1 MTMKVPVISSLLFL
15 LGVASLPAIERP
27 KSLDEKKPKERAE
40 TRPDGAEER
49 EQLRAREGKVE
60 AEAAQENEPGALPQ
74 GGRPA
79 GAWLGVLSKPVDET
93 LQVHL
98 GIEAGAVLDY
108 VAPDSPASK
117 MGLRQHD
124 IILEVDG
131 EAVGSQEELRDA
143 IRMRKPGDKVALTVL
158 SRGEKE
164 ESEVELSA
172 RPVAAPNAPLIVPE
186 EGNDPGA
193 RFRDL
198 PELPRD
204 LENLLPGGGENLQ
217 RQLEGQWKRLEKQLR
232 DMEENGAGLKLD
244 FDLFRDL
251 QKDNEKGGAFNFN
264 FKSSSSFMFK
274 DEKGSVEMKTT
285 DGGKEVI
292 VKNAEGEMLFEG
304 PWDTE
309 QDKASAPEDIRERI
323 EGMNMGNRFRFRF
336 DQLPEPDVEL
346 PEKKEPE
353 LE

>member
-1 MTMKVPVISSLLFL
+1 MLFL
-15 LGVASLPAIERP
+15 SGFSSLPAIERP
-27 KSLDEKKPKERAE
+27 KSLDEKKAE
-40 TRPDGAEER
+40 AQQEGDGRREKPR
-49 EQLRAREGKVE
+49 EQNRE
-60 AEAAQENEPGALPQ
+60 AEDGPGKENERGALPQ
-74 GGRPA
+74 PGRPA

-93 LQVHL
+93 LQAHL
-98 GIEAGAVLDY
+98 GLEEGAVLDY

-117 MGLRQHD
+117 LGLRQHD

-131 EAVGSQEELRDA
+131 EAVGSQEDLRDA
-143 IRMRKPGDKVALTVL
+143 VQAHKPGDKVTLKVL
-158 SRGEKE
+158 SRGEKDE
-164 ESEVELSA
+164 REVELA
-172 RPVAAPNAPLIVPE
+172 QRPQAVPDIPRGAPEA
-186 EGNDPGA
+186 GGGADA
-193 RFRDL
+193 RFRNL

-204 LENLLPGGGENLQ
+204 LGNLLPGGGEDLQ
-217 RQLEGQWKRLEKQLR
+217 QQLEGQWKRLEKQLR

-292 VKNAEGEMLFEG
+292 VKDAEGEMLFEG

-323 EGMNMGNRFRFRF
+323 ESMNMGNRFRFRF
-336 DQLPEPDVEL
+336 DQLPEPDLEI
-346 PEKKEPE
+346 PEEKEPE